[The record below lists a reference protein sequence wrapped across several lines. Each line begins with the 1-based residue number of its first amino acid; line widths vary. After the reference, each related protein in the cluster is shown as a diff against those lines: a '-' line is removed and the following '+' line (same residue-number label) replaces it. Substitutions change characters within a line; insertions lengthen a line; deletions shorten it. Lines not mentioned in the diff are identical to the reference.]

1 MMEIVRVDPGESSL
15 SGKGGRVVSVRVS
28 SSVSFDT
35 PVRPLSVAET
45 TAKDYLGYRGILES
59 PIAIMP
65 IDLQSNDGYTKFLRH
80 NGFIHDNQK
89 VIQSFTDR
97 NHGKPCAPLLQLPPL
112 DFNDRVPF
120 KIAFDLQKDVDGLT
134 FMCMPEVD
142 IEYSDYERAVRDW
155 CSSCEDYGRGGI
167 VQLSLSD
174 DPEVFKRRLSI
185 LSELSQTG
193 EVQMINIRYSPRS
206 TIQLSELWNKKGEI
220 NALINCSEVPT
231 TIQQKVVEGIERDIE
246 YDLLSH
252 GFDSITR
259 KKRKVSPKFMASR
272 NFADPPTTMDKIDK
286 FKVATHQAAVMIGG
300 DVWRLMEHSP
310 ECKCS
315 VCKGNSNTSLIDRFA
330 YKDNGD
336 IDPSGMRYFARL
348 HDHQSDNNE
357 LGVLRKY
364 IRECDTPDYEIRLD
378 DNLNGIVGEIRKSR

>member
-1 MMEIVRVDPGESSL
+1 MMEIIRVDPGESTL

-35 PVRPLSVAET
+35 PVRPLSIAET
-45 TAKDYLGYRGILES
+45 IAKDYLGYRGILES

-65 IDLQSNDGYTKFLRH
+65 IDLQSNDGYTKFLRK
-80 NGFIHDNQK
+80 NGFIHENQNNL
-89 VIQSFTDR
+89 QSFTDR

-112 DFNDRVPF
+112 DFDDRVPF
-120 KIAFDLQKDVDGLT
+120 KIAFDMQKDVDGLA

-142 IEYSDYERAVRDW
+142 VEYDDYEKAVRDW
-155 CSSCEDYGRGGI
+155 CSSCEDYGKEGI

-174 DPEVFKRRLSI
+174 NPEVFKRRLQI
-185 LSELSQTG
+185 LSELSHTG
-193 EVQMINIRYSPRS
+193 EVQIINIRYSPRS

-220 NALINCSEVPT
+220 NAVINCSEVPT
-231 TIQQKVVEGIERDIE
+231 TIQQKVIEGVERDIE

-259 KKRKVSPKFMASR
+259 KKKKVNSKFMARR
-272 NFADPPTTMDKIDK
+272 NFADPPTTLDGIDK
-286 FKVATHQAAVMIGG
+286 FKVATHQAAVMIGS
-300 DVWRLMEHSP
+300 DIWRHMEHNP

-315 VCKGNSNTSLIDRFA
+315 VCRGNSKLALIDRFA

-348 HDHQSDNNE
+348 HDHQSDNIE
-357 LGVLRKY
+357 LDVLRKY
-364 IRECDTPDYEIRLD
+364 IRERDTPDYETRLD
-378 DNLNGIVGEIRKSR
+378 KNLDGIVDKIKQS